1 MDTLIYYQTCTLE
14 LYGRTFKSAE
24 HAFQYRRAYGH
35 GRDDLTEKIIEA
47 KHAGI
52 AKKLT
57 KELHTD
63 GNISQNEIE
72 IMECVIIE
80 KAEQNPRV

>member
-1 MDTLIYYQTCTLE
+1 M
-14 LYGRTFKSAE
+14 
-24 HAFQYRRAYGH
+24 
-35 GRDDLTEKIIEA
+35 
-47 KHAGI
+47 
-52 AKKLT
+52 T

-80 KAEQNPRV
+80 KAEQIPEIKEALLSTQNDTIALAISDKEWGTGLNTYLSKRTKKDH

>member
-1 MDTLIYYQTCTLE
+1 M
-14 LYGRTFKSAE
+14 
-24 HAFQYRRAYGH
+24 
-35 GRDDLTEKIIEA
+35 
-47 KHAGI
+47 
-52 AKKLT
+52 T

-80 KAEQNPRV
+80 KAEQIPEIKEALLSTQNDTIALAISDKEWGTGLKLIYQNAPKKTTSQVKTYSETFSRK